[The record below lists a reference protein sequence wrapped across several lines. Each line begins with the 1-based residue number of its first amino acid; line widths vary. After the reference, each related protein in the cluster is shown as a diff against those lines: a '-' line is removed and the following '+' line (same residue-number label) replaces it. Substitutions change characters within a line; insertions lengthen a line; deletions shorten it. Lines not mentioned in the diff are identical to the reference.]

1 MERALKIKIETK
13 LRLLIS
19 IPTPNIKTPKYIG
32 WRNHLYIPTLIKGA
46 PGFGIGETRSEGR
59 NAK

>member
-1 MERALKIKIETK
+1 MERAIKIKVEVK
-13 LRLLIS
+13 LRLVIS

-32 WRNHLYIPTLIKGA
+32 WRNHLYIPTVIKGA
-46 PGFGIGETRSEGR
+46 PGFGIGETRNEGR